1 MMLAD
6 GNATSS
12 NLDESIIV
20 TVDGDPEEVIVRK
33 SSSSSS
39 SSSSSFSGDPTSTPD
54 DEDLDLDDHDDAS
67 DSDDWDP
74 EKEVIGFLSGEC
86 RSPQDSEFHDK
97 DYFSRL
103 FASKGPN
110 KDKWST
116 FHIILVFLV
125 ISVFTITM
133 IGISALSVFMI
144 YAYTQYHDQPCEKN
158 LPVWL
163 LVGGIST
170 LSSVFLYLIDLMFCP
185 LFTFGQRRPRQRAAV
200 RFAATICFR
209 CISNMLYA
217 FETVWFVLGTS
228 MVLRIPEAHEC
239 PAIIY
244 GFSYYFILVNWCVV
258 AVIFSLLCVYG
269 SSIIVSTCLYGRNI
283 AKDVEEEEEEVV
295 KNTVVAQNH
304 V

>member
-1 MMLAD
+1 MLAD
-6 GNATSS
+6 GNGTRT
-12 NLDESIIV
+12 NGDDSIIV
-20 TVDGDPEEVIVRK
+20 TVHGDPEEVMIRK
-33 SSSSSS
+33 SSSSMDDEL
-39 SSSSSFSGDPTSTPD
+39 SGIHTSTTTMD
-54 DEDLDLDDHDDAS
+54 DEDLDLDDNDEAS
-67 DSDDWDP
+67 DSDEWDP

-116 FHIILVFLV
+116 FHIVLVFLV

-133 IGISALSVFMI
+133 IGVSALSVFMI

-158 LPVWL
+158 LPAWL

-170 LSSVFLYLIDLMFCP
+170 LSSVFLYFIDLMFCP

-209 CISNMLYA
+209 CITNMLYA

-228 MVLRIPEAHEC
+228 WVLRIPEAHEC

-244 GFSYYFILVNWCVV
+244 EFSYYFIFVNWCVV

-269 SSIIVSTCLYGRNI
+269 SSIIVSTCVYGRNI
-283 AKDVEEEEEEVV
+283 AKEEEEKEEEEEVV
-295 KNTVVAQNH
+295 KNTVVPEKCA
-304 V
+304 